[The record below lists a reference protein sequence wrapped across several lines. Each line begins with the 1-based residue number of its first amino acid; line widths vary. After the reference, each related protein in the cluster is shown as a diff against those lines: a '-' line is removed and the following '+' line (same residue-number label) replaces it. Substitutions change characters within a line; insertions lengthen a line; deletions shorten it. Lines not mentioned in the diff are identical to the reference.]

1 MDKDGGWMVCGLIR
15 ETLAIRRKLP
25 FGKNMIHMP
34 FEYALSSSLEH
45 QKIKGLLLGVTL
57 H

>member
-1 MDKDGGWMVCGLIR
+1 MVCGLIR